1 MIYGMNAGLLLMLVM
16 SAIICVISVY
26 IGFFSK

>member
-16 SAIICVISVY
+16 SAVLFVIGVY